1 MQKEFW
7 LERWQQN
14 QIGFHQEEVNKALQ
28 AFAGKLKI
36 GPGDLVFVPLCGKSQ
51 DLEWLKQ
58 QGFRVMGVELSSIAA
73 KDFFAEQGKE
83 AIVTPRDQFQSYQGD
98 DIEILCGDYFDLNA
112 EMFIEVRAV
121 FDRAALIAM
130 PPEMR
135 PAYAENIAELVTP
148 GTRILLVTM
157 EYPDNQMQGP
167 PFSVPE
173 ENVRELYSKEFSI
186 SVLQENDILAR
197 EPRFRDRGLTS
208 MVEKIYLLQKK
219 LD

>member
-14 QIGFHQEEVNKALQ
+14 QIGFHQEEGNPALRE
-28 AFAGKLKI
+28 FAGELEI
-36 GPGDLVFVPLCGKSQ
+36 APGDLVFVPLCGKSR
-51 DLEWLKQ
+51 DLEWLQQ
-58 QGFRVMGVELSSIAA
+58 QGYRVLGVELSTIAA
-73 KDFFAEQGKE
+73 NDFFVEHGKE
-83 AIVTPRDQFQSYQGD
+83 VSITSRDKFQSYRSD
-98 DIEILCGDYFDLNA
+98 DIEILCGDYFDLDA
-112 EMFIEVRAV
+112 EMFTDVRAV

-135 PAYAENIAELVTP
+135 PAYADKIAALLLP

-173 ENVRELYSKEFSI
+173 DNVRNLYGKNFSI

-197 EPRFRDRGLTS
+197 EPRFRERGLTS
-208 MVEKIYLLQKK
+208 MVEKIYLLQKN
-219 LD
+219 

>member
-14 QIGFHQEEVNKALQ
+14 QIGFHQEEGNPALRE
-28 AFAGKLKI
+28 FVGELKI
-36 GPGDLVFVPLCGKSQ
+36 VPGDMVFVPLCGKSQ
-51 DLEWLKQ
+51 DLEWLHNQ
-58 QGFRVMGVELSSIAA
+58 DYRVLGVELSSIAVE
-73 KDFFAEQGKE
+73 DFFAEQGKE
-83 AIVTPRDQFQSYQGD
+83 VSVTQRDRFQSYRND

-112 EMFIEVRAV
+112 EMFNEVRAV

-197 EPRFRDRGLTS
+197 EPRFRERGLTS
-208 MVEKIYLLQKK
+208 MVEKIYLLQKN
-219 LD
+219 

>member
-14 QIGFHQEEVNKALQ
+14 QIGFHQEEGNPALRE
-28 AFAGKLKI
+28 FAGELNI
-36 GPGDLVFVPLCGKSQ
+36 APGDLAFVPLCGKSR
-51 DLEWLKQ
+51 DLEWLHR
-58 QGFRVMGVELSSIAA
+58 QGYRVLGVELSSIAA
-73 KDFFAEQGKE
+73 KEFFAEHGKE
-83 AIVTPRDQFQSYQGD
+83 PRVTTRDRFQSFRSG
-98 DIEILCGDYFDLNA
+98 DIEILCGDYFDLTA
-112 EMFIEVRAV
+112 EMFTDVRAV

-135 PAYAENIAELVTP
+135 PAYAEKITGLVST

-173 ENVRELYSKEFSI
+173 ENVRNLYNKNFNISI
-186 SVLQENDILAR
+186 LQENDILVR
-197 EPRFRDRGLTS
+197 EPRFRARGLTS
-208 MVEKIYLLQKK
+208 MVEKIYLLQKN
-219 LD
+219 

>member
-14 QIGFHQEEVNKALQ
+14 QIGFHQEEGNPALRE
-28 AFAGKLKI
+28 FASELNI
-36 GPGDLVFVPLCGKSQ
+36 APGDLVFVPLCGKSL
-51 DLEWLKQ
+51 DLEWLRQ
-58 QGFRVMGVELSSIAA
+58 QGYRVLGVELSSIAVN
-73 KDFFAEQGKE
+73 DFFAEQGKE
-83 AIVTPRDQFQSYQGD
+83 ASIATRDSFQSYRNG
-98 DIEILCGDYFDLNA
+98 DIEILCGDYFDLDA
-112 EMFIEVRAV
+112 DMFTDVRAV

-135 PAYAENIAELVTP
+135 PAYADKIGELLQS

-157 EYPDNQMQGP
+157 EYPENQMQGP

-173 ENVRELYSKEFSI
+173 QNVRDLYDKNFSI

-197 EPRFRDRGLTS
+197 EPRFRERGLTS
-208 MVEKIYLLQKK
+208 MVEKIYLLQKN
-219 LD
+219 

>member
-7 LERWQQN
+7 LDRWQQN
-14 QIGFHQEEVNKALQ
+14 QIGFHQEEGNPALRE
-28 AFAGKLKI
+28 FAGELKI
-36 GPGDLVFVPLCGKSQ
+36 APGDLVFVPLCGKSL
-51 DLEWLKQ
+51 DLEWLRQ
-58 QGFRVMGVELSSIAA
+58 QGYRVLGVELSTIAI
-73 KDFFAEQGKE
+73 KNFFVEQGKE
-83 AIVTPRDQFQSYQGD
+83 ASVTTHDAFQSYRNG
-98 DIEILCGDYFDLNA
+98 DIEILCGDYFDLDA
-112 EMFIEVRAV
+112 DMFTDVRAV

-135 PAYAENIAELVTP
+135 QSYADKIAELLQS

-173 ENVRELYSKEFSI
+173 QNVRDLYEKNFSI

-197 EPRFRDRGLTS
+197 EPRFRERGLTS
-208 MVEKIYLLQKK
+208 MVEKIYLLEKN
-219 LD
+219 

>member
-14 QIGFHQEEVNKALQ
+14 QIGFHQEEGNPALRE
-28 AFAGKLKI
+28 FARELKLV
-36 GPGDLVFVPLCGKSQ
+36 PGDLVFVPLCGKSR
-51 DLEWLKQ
+51 DLEWLQQ
-58 QGFRVMGVELSSIAA
+58 QGYSVLGVELSTIAA
-73 KDFFAEQGKE
+73 NDFFVEHGKE
-83 AIVTPRDQFQSYQGD
+83 VSITSRDKFQSYRSD
-98 DIEILCGDYFDLNA
+98 DIEILCGDYFDLHA
-112 EMFIEVRAV
+112 EMFTEVRAV

-135 PAYAENIAELVTP
+135 PAYAEKIAGLVSP

-173 ENVRELYSKEFSI
+173 ENVRNLYGKNFSI

-197 EPRFRDRGLTS
+197 EPRFRERGLTS
-208 MVEKIYLLQKK
+208 MVEKIYLLQKN
-219 LD
+219 

>member
-14 QIGFHQEEVNKALQ
+14 QIGFHQEEGNPALRE
-28 AFAGKLKI
+28 FAGELEI
-36 GPGDLVFVPLCGKSQ
+36 APGDLVFVPLCGKSR
-51 DLEWLKQ
+51 DLEWLQQ
-58 QGFRVMGVELSSIAA
+58 QGYRVLGVELSTIAA
-73 KDFFAEQGKE
+73 NDFFVEHGKE
-83 AIVTPRDQFQSYQGD
+83 VSITSRDKFQSYRSG
-98 DIEILCGDYFDLNA
+98 DIEILCGDYFDLDA
-112 EMFIEVRAV
+112 EMFTDVRAV

-135 PAYAENIAELVTP
+135 PAYADKIAALLLP

-173 ENVRELYSKEFSI
+173 DNVRNLYGKNFSI

-197 EPRFRDRGLTS
+197 EPRFRERGLTS
-208 MVEKIYLLQKK
+208 MVEKIYLLQKN
-219 LD
+219 

>member
-14 QIGFHQEEVNKALQ
+14 QIGFHQEEGNPALREY
-28 AFAGKLKI
+28 AHELKLA
-36 GPGDLVFVPLCGKSQ
+36 PGELVFVPLCGKSH
-51 DLEWLKQ
+51 DLEWLQQ
-58 QGFRVMGVELSSIAA
+58 QGYRVLGVELSAIAA
-73 KDFFAEQGKE
+73 NDFFVEHGKE
-83 AIVTPRDQFQSYQGD
+83 ASVTRRGSFQSYRNG
-98 DIEILCGDYFDLNA
+98 DIEILCGDYFDLDA
-112 EMFIEVRAV
+112 DMFTDVRAV

-135 PAYAENIAELVTP
+135 PAYVEKIAGLVSP

-173 ENVRELYSKEFSI
+173 QNVRDLYGAEFRI
-186 SVLQENDILAR
+186 SVLRENDILAR
-197 EPRFRDRGLTS
+197 EPRFRERGLTS
-208 MVEKIYLLQKK
+208 MVEKIYLLQKN
-219 LD
+219 